1 MENKCGMSSA
11 GGDRPTVMVTNDDG
25 IDAPGL
31 RALVRV
37 LVSTNRF
44 NVFVCA
50 LTLPALLFY
59 LSESYFRYYLKFYRE
74 KSAVSHSITWR
85 NPISAK
91 PVEIS
96 GAIAFAVSGNISAC
110 RISKK
115 TSVYAKLMISPMLAS
130 NSRRRTPA
138 DCTSLGISKALFTSI
153 PDLVISGINMG
164 SNCGYH
170 IVYSGTVAGAREAFF
185 NDIPAVSLSYDWVG
199 GRSNVDDFALA
210 AEACLPIISSI
221 LVEIKKKTYPR
232 NCFLNI
238 DVPTNVMNHKK
249 DDWTFLVLEQGYRLT
264 KQGKSIVKMG
274 WRQVTS
280 DSQGG
285 KMLSTMTMDT
295 NSSYTEEDSSTK
307 HEHLI
312 FKREVRGSH
321 VEDGDTDYCSLQEGF
336 ITISP
341 LGALSPAEL
350 DSQSYFKQWLPRVTE
365 CLSSSALTVIWV
377 VARLVDETPPILTKV
392 HARLHRAGLHI
403 LIQDVYPST

>member
-50 LTLPALLFY
+50 PD
-59 LSESYFRYYLKFYRE
+59 SE

-96 GAIAFAVSGNISAC
+96 GAIAFAVSG
-110 RISKK
+110 
-115 TSVYAKLMISPMLAS
+115 
-130 NSRRRTPA
+130 TPA
-138 DCTSLGISKALFTSI
+138 DCTSLGISKALFPAV

-199 GRSNVDDFALA
+199 GRSKVDDFSLA
-210 AEACLPIISSI
+210 AEACLPIISAI
-221 LVEIKKKTYPR
+221 LVEIKQKTYPR

-238 DVPTNVMNHKK
+238 DVPTNVMNHK
-249 DDWTFLVLEQGYRLT
+249 GYRLT

-280 DSQGG
+280 DAQGG
-285 KMLSTMTMDT
+285 QMLSTMTMDT
-295 NSSYTEEDSSTK
+295 NSSYTEEDLSTK

-312 FKREVRGSH
+312 FKREVRRSH
-321 VEDGDTDYCSLQEGF
+321 VEDGDTDYCSLQEGY
-336 ITISP
+336 ITISL

-365 CLSSSALTVIWV
+365 CLSSSAL
-377 VARLVDETPPILTKV
+377 
-392 HARLHRAGLHI
+392 
-403 LIQDVYPST
+403 

>member
-1 MENKCGMSSA
+1 MSCA

-50 LTLPALLFY
+50 PD
-59 LSESYFRYYLKFYRE
+59 SE

-96 GAIAFAVSGNISAC
+96 GAIAFAVSG
-110 RISKK
+110 
-115 TSVYAKLMISPMLAS
+115 
-130 NSRRRTPA
+130 TPA
-138 DCTSLGISKALFTSI
+138 DSTSLGISKALFPAV

-199 GRSNVDDFALA
+199 GWSKVDDFSLA
-210 AEACLPIISSI
+210 AEACLPIISAI
-221 LVEIKKKTYPR
+221 LVEIKQKTYPR

-238 DVPTNVMNHKK
+238 DVPTNVINHK
-249 DDWTFLVLEQGYRLT
+249 GYRLT

-280 DSQGG
+280 DAQGG
-285 KMLSTMTMDT
+285 QMLSTMTMDT
-295 NSSYTEEDSSTK
+295 NSSYLRGFEYETRASYIQERSM
-307 HEHLI
+307 
-312 FKREVRGSH
+312 VRRSH
-321 VEDGDTDYCSLQEGF
+321 VEDGDTDYCSLQEGY

-365 CLSSSALTVIWV
+365 CLSSSALDGLSVFHTCSALRASGNVSDHATPVYRTVIWV
-377 VARLVDETPPILTKV
+377 VAKLVDETPPIWTKV
-392 HARLHRAGLHI
+392 HARLHRGRTSHPRTGCISLY
-403 LIQDVYPST
+403 LRYQ